1 MYEPYHQDERD
12 NIVGIGCLLM
22 IAILFIGIIT
32 FTIFKLSVQPS
43 NSQPQMDG
51 STAGANAVTLEEI
64 ELTEGQ

>member
-12 NIVGIGCLLM
+12 NIVGVGCLLL
-22 IAILFIGIIT
+22 IAIMLIGIIT
-32 FTIFKLSVQPS
+32 FTIFKLSLPS
-43 NSQPQMDG
+43 TSQQSQMNG